1 MAGIGMVDNPRLRQ
15 KSALEAPFPRFG
27 DDRGDHRQGNLSTG
41 TVQVASDTTGATGLA
56 GRYATALYE
65 LADEAK
71 ALDQVAE
78 DLRSLARMIGESS
91 DFSRMLRSPV
101 ISRAAQRAAINEIL
115 TKAGASEL
123 TRKFA
128 GVLASN
134 RRLFVLPDII
144 EGYLAILAGRR
155 GEMTAHVT
163 SAAPLTQ
170 RQLSDLEATL
180 RKSVGGKVSVE
191 SRVDAGLLGGLVV
204 RIGSRMVDSSLRT
217 KLQQMRLALRTS

>member
-1 MAGIGMVDNPRLRQ
+1 
-15 KSALEAPFPRFG
+15 
-27 DDRGDHRQGNLSTG
+27 
-41 TVQVASDTTGATGLA
+41 VQVASDTTGATGLA

-78 DLRSLARMIGESS
+78 DLRSITRMIAESA
-91 DFSRMLRSPV
+91 DFNRMIRSPV
-101 ISRAAQRAAINEIL
+101 ISRTAQGAAINEIL
-115 TKAGASEL
+115 SKAGASDL

-144 EGYLAILAGRR
+144 EGYLSILAGRR
-155 GEMTAHVT
+155 GEMTAQVT
-163 SAAPLTQ
+163 SALPLTQ
-170 RQLSDLEATL
+170 RQLTELEATL
-180 RKSVGGKVSVE
+180 RKSMGGKVTVE

-217 KLQQMRLALRTS
+217 KLQHMRLAMRGIG

>member
-1 MAGIGMVDNPRLRQ
+1 M
-15 KSALEAPFPRFG
+15 
-27 DDRGDHRQGNLSTG
+27 
-41 TVQVASDTTGATGLA
+41 ASDTTGATGLA

-78 DLRSLARMIGESS
+78 DLRSITRMIAESA
-91 DFSRMLRSPV
+91 DFNRMIRSPV
-101 ISRAAQRAAINEIL
+101 ISRTAQGAAINEIL
-115 TKAGASEL
+115 SKAGASDL
-123 TRKFA
+123 TRKFT

-155 GEMTAHVT
+155 GEMTAQVT
-163 SAAPLTQ
+163 SALPLTQ
-170 RQLSDLEATL
+170 RQLTELEATL
-180 RKSVGGKVSVE
+180 RKSMGGKVSVE

-204 RIGSRMVDSSLRT
+204 RIGSRMWPLRSRNRVWGLPT
-217 KLQQMRLALRTS
+217 SIHLWPASPALISTARLCG